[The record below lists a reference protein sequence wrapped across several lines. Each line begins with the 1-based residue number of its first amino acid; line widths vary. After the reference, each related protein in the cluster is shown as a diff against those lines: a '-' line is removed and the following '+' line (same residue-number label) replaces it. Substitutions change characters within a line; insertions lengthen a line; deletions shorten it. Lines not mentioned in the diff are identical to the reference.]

1 MEILYCRERRSIR
14 QCIVYVKYLMSILFI
29 LQFYLQQGY
38 GQMSCNIYHTE
49 IYCDSIWF
57 AFTYN
62 LEDTTI
68 SYTLRNDKSL
78 PVTFV
83 ATTQPMIYSRINDS
97 TGRCVDLTFFSEEW
111 IYTNGIST
119 RTLLRGDSMS
129 IVRPFEID
137 ENYLGYY
144 ERIKVSLTYL
154 QNYTQITDYPIGKSD
169 YIFWN
174 KEDERTISISNF

>member
-1 MEILYCRERRSIR
+1 
-14 QCIVYVKYLMSILFI
+14 MSILFL
-29 LQFYLQQGY
+29 LQFYIQQGY
-38 GQMSCNIYHTE
+38 GQISCKIYHTK
-49 IYCDSIWF
+49 IYSDSIWL

-68 SYTLRNDKSL
+68 NLTLRNDKSL

-83 ATTQPMIYSRINDS
+83 ATTQPMIYSSINDS
-97 TGRCVDLTFFSEEW
+97 TDRCVDLTFFREEW
-111 IYTNGIST
+111 IYLNRIST
-119 RTLLRGDSMS
+119 RTLLHGDSMS
-129 IVRPFEID
+129 IVMPFEID
-137 ENYLGYY
+137 ENFLGYY
-144 ERIKVSLTYL
+144 ERIKVRLTYL